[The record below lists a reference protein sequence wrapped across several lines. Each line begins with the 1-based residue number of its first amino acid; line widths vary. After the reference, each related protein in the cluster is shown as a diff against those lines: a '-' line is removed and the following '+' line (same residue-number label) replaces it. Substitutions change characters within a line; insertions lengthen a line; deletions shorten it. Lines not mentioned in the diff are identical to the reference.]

1 MLRTGPQEALEAG
14 AGVTSFCARL
24 HAPTQ
29 PQRLALS
36 PHSWAVWRHTSCVL
50 VPLRRRR
57 GARRDLVAVPCR
69 ENGGDADGTDR
80 DSSWPCSVPSAWNCL
95 QLLLCYRPHFIDD
108 QTETPAIK

>member
-36 PHSWAVWRHTSCVL
+36 PHSWAVWRHKLC
-50 VPLRRRR
+50 P
-57 GARRDLVAVPCR
+57 GASEMSP
-69 ENGGDADGTDR
+69 GGQEGLGG
-80 DSSWPCSVPSAWNCL
+80 SSVQGKW
-95 QLLLCYRPHFIDD
+95 R
-108 QTETPAIK
+108 